1 MFCQFQFG
9 GLYLLDY
16 FCMELQ
22 QISKEQNL
30 KLHLISDIFI
40 CTFACLTGGI
50 VNVPLC
56 TLFYIL
62 MSYFSLC
69 YQLLAL
75 QMMTVLRKNSVV
87 ETHSWQILIKKK
99 KIAAENLLE
108 ISYHGAIIVKVT
120 SICLTSI
127 IYLCKIPFLC
137 KILYQSL
144 CVCVCVCVCID
155 ESNGGDLYQTCRT
168 RSMERARQIG
178 YNFRMVM

>member
-22 QISKEQNL
+22 LISKEQNL

-56 TLFYIL
+56 ALFYIL
-62 MSYFSLC
+62 MSYFSPC

-75 QMMTVLRKNSVV
+75 QMVTVLRKNSVA

-99 KIAAENLLE
+99 KKNCSGKSIRDI
-108 ISYHGAIIVKVT
+108 ISCSYYSKSNFHMFDFYKYTFVRFHSYVK
-120 SICLTSI
+120 S
-127 IYLCKIPFLC
+127 YFIP
-137 KILYQSL
+137 SL
-144 CVCVCVCVCID
+144 SLSLSLSV
-155 ESNGGDLYQTCRT
+155 YR
-168 RSMERARQIG
+168 
-178 YNFRMVM
+178 